1 MVEISSPLSRENRI
15 QISRSSAISGFG
27 GERSFLLSDTSA
39 QKSGPDPETLK
50 ILEANQSTLNILS
63 SGINSL
69 RQRIDFLTG
78 SLGSLSN
85 IITNDNILESIREN
99 QRRDQERRLAEQA
112 LRDESESA
120 IEKKIQSSLTTEVR
134 GVAEKTT
141 SKLNSLMGIFTKLF
155 SGWLGYKGI
164 SSIQSQITGNNKRL
178 FQVKDVITNSL
189 SSIRGA
195 FLGIK
200 NGFDD
205 IVGKVAKLSNKITK
219 SVTEGLIINPFKALF
234 PSKEPPS
241 IKPPTR
247 TAAEAGT
254 EAATRTAAEAG
265 TEAATRTAAEAGTE
279 AATRTG
285 GKGLSRLLPFA
296 NIPISAA
303 FAYQNI
309 KQGDP
314 IGAGFDLGGMIPGP
328 LGWASLGGGAAY
340 EFLTKGGIKGIPN
353 VFEPTQPK
361 PQKPQQTSSNIE
373 STKPNLIASLPEQT
387 PIIDPQKIQQSEKQA
402 EDVTPTGNIA
412 FNFGDQISNINNN
425 ILSSSKSEDQTLAMN
440 MSSVLDMKE
449 SPKTEDYSISN
460 SNQYTQEFIDKAQI
474 SPIEKP
480 TVENVIKRD
489 ISVGPLPTVQPNIII
504 TPIPQAQKSSPS
516 RRGSSGVGNDVP
528 AIPSSNADN
537 FYALYSK
544 VHYNIV

>member
-241 IKPPTR
+241 IKPP
-247 TAAEAGT
+247 
-254 EAATRTAAEAG
+254 
-265 TEAATRTAAEAGTE
+265 TRTAAEAGTE